1 MKSLKKSDLLRATKH
16 TADGPP
22 IFVKVRI
29 YKDQWGILETK
40 FFAGFA
46 QWRIEKY
53 AWNFVDLKM
62 ASDDFIDWDLPA
74 QPRVVPPQQLA
85 VRVPLS
91 PWPVIQPVFKI
102 SLDASPHQEAQEAP
116 VHQRTGTTDRG
127 ETGIDDSITT
137 PESCLFPRTF
147 ELFRF
152 IQMLMANADGENHS
166 KSGHA

>member
-62 ASDDFIDWDLPA
+62 ASDDFIDWDLPGA
-74 QPRVVPPQQLA
+74 TPSGATPATGREGTAVSMTCNTARLQNLPGCISSPRGAGGSGASTYRNHRSRGNRNRWFNHNARIVLIPENF
-85 VRVPLS
+85 
-91 PWPVIQPVFKI
+91 WTF
-102 SLDASPHQEAQEAP
+102 SLHP
-116 VHQRTGTTDRG
+116 
-127 ETGIDDSITT
+127 
-137 PESCLFPRTF
+137 
-147 ELFRF
+147 
-152 IQMLMANADGENHS
+152 NADGKCWWG
-166 KSGHA
+166 KS